1 MSEIVTDEMRERAA
15 KAIAAL
21 YEDTCTS
28 EFPTCKDGGVDG
40 GGCACR
46 DAARAALSAVAP
58 DIAAEAVERCA
69 SLGWLTPAKV
79 AEIEAAEREPS
90 IAAISKR
97 RDESISE
104 DMTEVDVAYE
114 AGLHDA
120 INIIRARKG

>member
-1 MSEIVTDEMRERAA
+1 MSEIITDEMVKAA
-15 KAIAAL
+15 HTA
-21 YEDTCTS
+21 YEDARQQWINRT
-28 EFPTCKDGGVDG
+28 
-40 GGCACR
+40 GCGTGPLGYFAI
-46 DAARAALSAVAP
+46 RAALSAVAT
-58 DIAAEAVERCA
+58 DIAAAAVERCA
-69 SLGWLTPAKV
+69 SLGWLTPAKI
-79 AEIEAAEREPS
+79 AEIEAAEREAS